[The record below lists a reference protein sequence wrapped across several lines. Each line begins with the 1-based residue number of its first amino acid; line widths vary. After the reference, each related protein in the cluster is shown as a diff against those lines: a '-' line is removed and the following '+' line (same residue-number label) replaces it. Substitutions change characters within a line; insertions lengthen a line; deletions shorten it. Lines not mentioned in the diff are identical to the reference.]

1 MSLVGLDIG
10 TTGCKAVAFS
20 HEGKMLASAGR
31 EYPLL
36 HPFVGAAEL
45 DPHQVWQYVRE
56 TLSQINSEVESD
68 PVEALALSSQGES
81 CVPLDRQGNPLANIV
96 VTFDNRTIEQ
106 EEWWAV
112 NVGAKRIFSV
122 TGMPLHPMHTLSKM
136 MWFRKHQPTVYER
149 AWKFLCCE
157 DYVIY
162 RLTGKPA
169 LDHSLAGRTMAFDVT
184 KREWSDEMI
193 GLACVEKEKLAECF
207 LSGTAIGEVTRDVA
221 DEIGFRRMVTVATGG
236 HDQPCG
242 ALGSGV
248 VTSGCAMNATGS
260 NDCILPVMEE
270 VFLDDKMLQSN
281 YCCYPHV
288 FEDMYCSIGFN
299 LTGGLLVRWYRD
311 NFGTEAIERAREQ
324 GKDAYEIL
332 FDEMGQEI
340 RDLFILPHFV
350 GSGTPYLDARSRGA
364 IVGLT
369 LDVTKEDIYRA
380 IIDSINYEMKINIEC
395 LEDAGVRI
403 EMMRAIGGGSKS
415 EKWLQMKA
423 DVFGKPVYSLQVSE
437 AASLGAAILAGKSI
451 NVYSSLGEAVDLLV
465 KPNRC
470 FEPNPHM
477 TGQYEEKYQKY
488 KALYKSLKQFNHLL
502 VQP

>member
-20 HEGKMLASAGR
+20 HEGKMLASAGK

-45 DPHQVWQYVRE
+45 DPQQVWEYVKD
-56 TLSQINSEVESD
+56 TLSQINARVKSD
-68 PVEALALSSQGES
+68 PVEALAVSSQGES

-96 VTFDNRTIEQ
+96 VTFDSRTIEQ
-106 EEWWAV
+106 ERWWAE
-112 NVGAKRIFSV
+112 NVGAKRIFAV

-136 MWFRKHQPTVYER
+136 MWSKEHQPAVYER

-162 RLTGKPA
+162 RLSGKAA
-169 LDHSLAGRTMAFDVT
+169 LDHSLAARTMAFDVT
-184 KREWSDEMI
+184 SRKWSDEMV
-193 GLACVEKEKLAECF
+193 GLAGVDMDKLAECYP
-207 LSGTAIGEVTRDVA
+207 SGTAIGEVTKEVA
-221 DEIGFRRMVTVATGG
+221 DEIGANNNIIVATGG

-248 VTSGCAMNATGS
+248 VMPGCAMNATGS
-260 NDCILPVMEE
+260 NDCILPVMEG
-270 VFLDDKMLQSN
+270 VFLDDRMLQSN

-311 NFGTEAIERAREQ
+311 NFGVEAIERAREG

-369 LDVTKEDIYRA
+369 LDVTKEDICRA
-380 IIDSINYEMKINIEC
+380 IVDSINYEMKINIEC
-395 LEDAGVRI
+395 LEDAGVQI
-403 EMMRAIGGGSKS
+403 ETMRAIGGGSKS

-423 DVFGKPVYSLQVSE
+423 DVFDKPVYSLQVSE

-451 NVYSSLGEAVDLLV
+451 NVYSSPGEAVDQVV
-465 KPNRC
+465 KTKRC
-470 FEPNPHM
+470 FEPSAHM
-477 TGQYEEKYQKY
+477 TEQYEEKYQKY
-488 KALYKSLKQFNHLL
+488 KELYKSLKQFNHLL
-502 VQP
+502 FTG